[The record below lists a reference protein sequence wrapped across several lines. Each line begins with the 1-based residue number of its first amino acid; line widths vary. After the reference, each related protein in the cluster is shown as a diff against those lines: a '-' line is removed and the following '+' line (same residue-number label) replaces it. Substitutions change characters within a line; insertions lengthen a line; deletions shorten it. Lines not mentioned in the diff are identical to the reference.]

1 MRSAA
6 RLALRRHWRGTWPPQ
21 IQAAEAACASRGA
34 LFSQLQGDATVQHAA
49 AASWRPS
56 GQRRWQHSA
65 PAAKDPSV
73 CWNVRPTLLFV
84 ALPPSVVPVKCHS
97 AL

>member
-1 MRSAA
+1 MRSAT
-6 RLALRRHWRGTWPPQ
+6 RLALRRHWRGTWLPQ

-34 LFSQLQGDATVQHAA
+34 LFIQCQGDAAAQHAA

-56 GQRRWQHSA
+56 GQRRWQHGA

-73 CWNVRPTLLFV
+73 CWNVRPTSLFI
-84 ALPPSVVPVKCHS
+84 LVVHVKCHS